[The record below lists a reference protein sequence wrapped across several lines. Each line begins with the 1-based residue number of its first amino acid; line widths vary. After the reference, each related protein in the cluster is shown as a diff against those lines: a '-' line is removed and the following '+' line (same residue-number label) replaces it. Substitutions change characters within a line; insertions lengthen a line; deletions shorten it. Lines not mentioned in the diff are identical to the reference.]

1 MLALVAFAAGE
12 TAAQERPVSRS
23 IPAACVPLKGSGGF
37 VDCYL
42 RHYPAVANAIVFW
55 FSAEEAP
62 KPWPLWTDKSRQ
74 AVRDAYKHSVDWYAG
89 GMNNYAGLLTQDPPE
104 SLNDAQLIAGQPAY
118 LVHSAKDVWILY
130 TGHVGLALAAET
142 EGWVPWSILSYSQTS
157 LNHLF
162 NAYGAQ
168 GPNGANSTQMF
179 WPTQALPGYAGAAGY
194 INFSGMPPAN
204 ATTVFKFMKEN
215 NLIGTTPRKTIG
227 KVLGWSSQLRHSFCG
242 WGDPQILFAYWQY
255 YFGPT
260 VSRVLEG
267 TVYNGPGQ
275 CGMLNAGVQ
284 HYTTGCGGTVS
295 LWKWVLRSV
304 NVPAANIG
312 ILVEPGVAHGGA
324 WFPSENAYISH
335 GDQPYDSFAAGY
347 NPEDL
352 LLAPQTFAA
361 WFPVGDFAAAQKNVD
376 RRVTMLAINFPG
388 PSLVYY
394 YCQDV
399 QNGKDHASGQVY
411 ERFKPFL
418 SVANL
423 EAMGLWDK
431 LAAMA
436 PGCVANP

>member
-1 MLALVAFAAGE
+1 MLALLACAAGE
-12 TAAQERPVSRS
+12 AAAQERPVSRW
-23 IPAACVPLKGSGGF
+23 IPTPCVRLRGTGQF

-42 RHYPAVANAIVFW
+42 RYYPAVANAIVFW
-55 FSAEEAP
+55 FNAEEQP

-74 AVRDAYKHSVDWYAG
+74 AVREAYQHTVAWYAA
-89 GMNNYAGLLTQDPPE
+89 GMTNYAGALAADPPE

-118 LVHSAKDVWILY
+118 LVHSAKDVWVLY

-142 EGWVPWSILSYSQTS
+142 EGWVPWSILNYSQTS

-168 GPNGANSTQMF
+168 GPNGVNSTQMF
-179 WPTQALPGYAGAAGY
+179 WPTQALPGYVGAAGY

-204 ATTVFKFMKEN
+204 ATKVFKFMKEN

-267 TVYNGPGQ
+267 TEYNGPQQ

-304 NVPAANIG
+304 NVPAANIS
-312 ILVEPGVAHGGA
+312 ILVQPGAAHGGA

-335 GDQPYDSFAAGY
+335 GDSPYDSFAAGY

-361 WFPVGDFAAAQKNVD
+361 WFPPGDFAAAQKNVD

-388 PSLVYY
+388 PSLIYY

-411 ERFKPFL
+411 ERFQPFL
-418 SVANL
+418 SVAQL